1 MWRDFDLTQR
11 IITLKEQESKADIHS
26 KSDFNSAVARASG
39 SHWTPVVTVPR
50 PFSMTIREDALKT
63 TKTQGELRLNQFFS
77 SKQIVLILNISA
89 AFEIERAKRER
100 EKLEMELIEC
110 KNKFK
115 ARPAPPETVYPL
127 YHDLVERSEN
137 RRKIVRDIRKGT
149 H

>member
-11 IITLKEQESKADIHS
+11 IITLKEQESKVDIHS

-63 TKTQGELRLNQFFS
+63 TKTQGELRSRLRLKEGYLVNNRS
-77 SKQIVLILNISA
+77 TLMNI
-89 AFEIERAKRER
+89 
-100 EKLEMELIEC
+100 
-110 KNKFK
+110 
-115 ARPAPPETVYPL
+115 
-127 YHDLVERSEN
+127 
-137 RRKIVRDIRKGT
+137 DIMVPFL

>member
-63 TKTQGELRLNQFFS
+63 TKTQGES
-77 SKQIVLILNISA
+77 IS
-89 AFEIERAKRER
+89 RAT
-100 EKLEMELIEC
+100 LMLVTDVGDEMC
-110 KNKFK
+110 W
-115 ARPAPPETVYPL
+115 R
-127 YHDLVERSEN
+127 
-137 RRKIVRDIRKGT
+137 
-149 H
+149 

>member
-63 TKTQGELRLNQFFS
+63 TKTQGELGSSLEPLDFRAQFYDLS
-77 SKQIVLILNISA
+77 LMQGKLI
-89 AFEIERAKRER
+89 
-100 EKLEMELIEC
+100 
-110 KNKFK
+110 
-115 ARPAPPETVYPL
+115 
-127 YHDLVERSEN
+127 
-137 RRKIVRDIRKGT
+137 
-149 H
+149 